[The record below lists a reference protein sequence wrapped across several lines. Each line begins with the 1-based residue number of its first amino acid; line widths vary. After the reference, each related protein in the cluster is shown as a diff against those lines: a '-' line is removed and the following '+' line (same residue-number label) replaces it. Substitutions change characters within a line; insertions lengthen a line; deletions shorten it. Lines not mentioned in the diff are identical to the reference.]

1 MSRARKT
8 LYMETTS
15 IASDRSAAEICAEL
29 VKAGANQI
37 ATTYKDGRI
46 VGLRWSM
53 RICGD
58 DRLFDMP
65 VRVDPVFKII
75 NGRRSWPSS
84 HTATD
89 RAQADRVAWRQLLR
103 WVQAQMAMIDTG
115 MVETA
120 EVFSPYMVGAQ
131 GKTLWEMI
139 SEGNMLMLLPA
150 PEITQ

>member
-1 MSRARKT
+1 MSRARKKM
-8 LYMETTS
+8 YMETTS
-15 IASDRSAAEICAEL
+15 IDSSRSAAEICAEL

-37 ATTYKDGRI
+37 ASTYKDGRI

-53 RICGD
+53 RIGGD

-65 VRVDPVFKII
+65 VRVEPVFRII
-75 NGRRSWPSS
+75 NGRRSFPTSYQ
-84 HTATD
+84 AVD

-139 SEGNMLMLLPA
+139 SDGDMLKLLPA
-150 PEITQ
+150 PETTQ